1 MVCTACSPIQSST
14 ITRRD
19 GTTSTIEYF
28 NVQFT
33 DGIDQILAETSS
45 NATAIIK
52 QHPLVVGAVYALRI
66 RLNVVIYKDKEEQ
79 QRVFFKATLMDIGR
93 KYNI

>member
-1 MVCTACSPIQSST
+1 MVCTACSPLLST
-14 ITRRD
+14 PITRRD

-45 NATAIIK
+45 NATALIK
-52 QHPLVVGAVYALRI
+52 QHPLVIGAAYAVRI
-66 RLNVVIYKDKEEQ
+66 RLNVILFKDKEQ
-79 QRVFFKATLMDIGR
+79 QERVFFKASLMDIGR